1 MILFQ
6 SKPLFGTASN
16 NRSKKFNVNKWN
28 RVITSLKDLVFHFSR
43 NYYSFGKHPYS
54 LLDAVFEWSFIS
66 GECTVFSLRER
77 GPDSIR

>member
-16 NRSKKFNVNKWN
+16 NKSKKFNVNKWN
-28 RVITSLKDLVFHFSR
+28 GVITSLKDLVFHFSR
-43 NYYSFGKHPYS
+43 NYYFFGKHSYF
-54 LLDAVFEWSFIS
+54 LIDAVFEWSSIC
-66 GECTVFSLRER
+66 GECAVFSLRER